1 MSQPASPDPWQALR
15 ATHWPPPA
23 PVPPAPARTRSRAR
37 RWISAACLTLAVL
50 LTPAVQLTAWAEG
63 TLLSAS
69 GFTAALGTLPS
80 DPAVRAQI
88 TTQIDRQLQRA
99 GTANGTPASPL
110 ANFAES
116 QLTRAVPAILGSSVF
131 LGLWRTAVTA
141 TYSQLL
147 LVLRGH
153 SKLLTIRGSALT
165 VNIPVAAST
174 LTNAAGLPHQLQT
187 LLPASTPVSVTIL
200 DNGAL
205 GQARSIVRITD
216 TLSLALLPADL
227 ALALA
232 GLAAARSRRRALL
245 ALVIPVAA
253 LGALGA
259 FGIHLLTHHGGSP
272 LVTAAT
278 SALTAPLATDLET
291 TTAICAI
298 TGALLLAAP
307 RLSRLKIVSDLG
319 RSCPGP
325 SGRGRRC
332 GPRP

>member
-1 MSQPASPDPWQALR
+1 MSQPASPDPGQALTAR
-15 ATHWPPPA
+15 RWPA
-23 PVPPAPARTRSRAR
+23 PVPPAPARHRSRAR

-63 TLLSAS
+63 TLLSAR
-69 GFTAALGTLPS
+69 GFTAALGALPRN
-80 DPAVRAQI
+80 PAVQAQI
-88 TTQIDRQLQRA
+88 TTQIDRQLHRA
-99 GTANGTPASPL
+99 GTAKGTFASPL

-116 QLTRAVPAILGSSVF
+116 QLTRAVPAFLGSSAF
-131 LGLWRTAVTA
+131 LDLWRTALTA

-147 LVLRGH
+147 LVLRGR
-153 SKLLTIRGSALT
+153 SNLLTISGSALT
-165 VNIPVAAST
+165 VNISMAAST
-174 LTNAAGLPHQLQT
+174 LINAAGLPHQLET

-200 DNGAL
+200 DNAAL
-205 GQARSIVRITD
+205 GQARTIVRMTD
-216 TLSLALLPADL
+216 ILSRILLPADV

-232 GLAAARSRRRALL
+232 GLATGRNRRRALL

-253 LGALGA
+253 LGALA
-259 FGIHLLTHHGGSP
+259 TLGIRLLAHHGGSS

-278 SALTAPLATDLET
+278 SALTDPLTTDLET

-307 RLSRLKIVSDLG
+307 RLSRLKIVSDPG

-332 GPRP
+332 RPRP